1 MENCCGGT
9 VAVGKK
15 RASVGAGEVCG
26 AKLGFSVVGLMA
38 AVVDAGTVG
47 CGGRVVWGLL
57 AVGTG
62 RVGTT
67 SVGAT
72 PVGLGHFFT
81 SQKSHS
87 NLRPLLKKHQGILSP
102 SGFLQKL

>member
-72 PVGLGHFFT
+72 PENTHKQIT
-81 SQKSHS
+81 HD
-87 NLRPLLKKHQGILSP
+87 NCCRWLRS
-102 SGFLQKL
+102 